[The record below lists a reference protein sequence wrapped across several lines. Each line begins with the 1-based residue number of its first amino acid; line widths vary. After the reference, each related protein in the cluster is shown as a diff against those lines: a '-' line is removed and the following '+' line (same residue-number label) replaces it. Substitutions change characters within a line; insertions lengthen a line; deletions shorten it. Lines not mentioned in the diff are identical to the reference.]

1 MPLYIIEHPAAL
13 LNIKQKEQICKEITR
28 IHCDITSGLPS
39 FVNVVFHTTDDNVE
53 FVNNKLRHKSRI
65 IGNIRAD
72 RSAEAKEALI
82 NQINDAWFTIVG
94 ERCHFIALNE
104 VKSENIAED
113 GIMLPASGK
122 ELEWL
127 AKHMKTFEERA
138 EKGEET
144 SQDLLAD
151 LKAIQSK
158 T

>member
-13 LNIKQKEQICKEITR
+13 LNMKQKEKVCKEITR
-28 IHCDITSGLPS
+28 IHCDVTGALPS

-65 IGNIRAD
+65 VGNIRAD
-72 RSAEAKEALI
+72 RSAAEKESLI

-94 ERCHFIALNE
+94 ERCHLVALNE
-104 VKSENIAED
+104 VKSENAAED
-113 GIMLPASGK
+113 GILLPAAGQ
-122 ELEWL
+122 EFEWL
-127 AKHMKTFEERA
+127 AKHMETFEKRA

-151 LKAIQSK
+151 LKAMQSK
-158 T
+158 I